1 MHLHRYVPRPPRG
14 KEFGEAIR
22 LVPVDLAPLRVRR
35 DAEILVDSGAGCLI
49 RWHLTRGPWP
59 ARPPA
64 AIGALRG
71 FHHAILAPGA
81 TWPVHIHEDLQ
92 AVTYVVEGAL
102 EHSDSLGNHGVLAAG
117 GVQQRWL
124 DWGSEHQEW
133 NPSATDRTEF
143 IQLWLETPKPHQ
155 TALEQHNHYAREDC
169 FERWQ
174 QIVGSECSPSDG
186 LMVAHGAEIN
196 VIRLDPS
203 SRRMAYQF
211 EPGHGGYL
219 YVIDGDMDVNLER
232 LGTHDAARVVGEG
245 RLHIHAST
253 PSELLIVDVA
263 L

>member
-1 MHLHRYVPRPPRG
+1 M
-14 KEFGEAIR
+14 
-22 LVPVDLAPLRVRR
+22 
-35 DAEILVDSGAGCLI
+35 
-49 RWHLTRGPWP
+49 
-59 ARPPA
+59 
-64 AIGALRG
+64 
-71 FHHAILAPGA
+71 
-81 TWPVHIHEDLQ
+81 HIHEDLQ
-92 AVTYVVEGAL
+92 AVTYVVEGAS

-124 DWGSEHQEW
+124 DWGSKHQEW
-133 NPSATDRTEF
+133 NPSATERTEF
-143 IQLWLETPKPHQ
+143 IQLWLETPRPDQ

-186 LMVAHGAEIN
+186 LMVAQGAEIH